1 MAFIDQNNQPRSLEY
16 LYKMEILLFIV
27 VFLFGLIIRF
37 INLGS
42 IPFTTAEAM
51 SAYQALQLSR
61 GNLDLP
67 VSQPAYF
74 GLTGLL
80 FMLFEPDGFWARL
93 VPALFGS
100 LFILLPIAFRQQL
113 GNKMALFLS
122 LVIAIDP
129 LHIASSRMIGSQL
142 IGLLG
147 IILFLLMLARQQPVL
162 AGIGITL
169 AVLGGDVLWTVLV
182 SIGLALLFDRLL
194 LNNRRNFFH
203 ESLFANFSVNKRFLV
218 NCLAAFLVGLFLLSS
233 GFFKYPAGL
242 GNSFVGIQLF
252 LQKFAQPSGVKPW
265 QVLLAML
272 VYGFIPLTFGIWQ
285 GIRSLVKHD
294 QIGSLLFLVAL
305 FSLLIIVF
313 QPGRQVL
320 DLVVPISI
328 FWFLAAR
335 LLGSRV
341 VDLREISWVK
351 TAVALFS
358 IVILG
363 FLAMNVR
370 SMGNYVFSQPEFVSH
385 LVAFLVGII
394 LLIIVILLVGFGWQ
408 FSYALHGLVI
418 GAFIFF
424 VMSTF
429 AMSLPGIMGRSG
441 NKHELWQTSPIIS
454 NADAIISPI
463 EEISGR
469 ALGEQTEVDIA
480 LIGSDQQSLLW
491 TMKKFVDLK
500 NYATLPQA
508 LQPSVIISSN
518 DLSGEVSASYRGTE
532 TSVYT
537 EPAWGSMGIS
547 DVLIW
552 MITRKTPIQ
561 AQNLNLWIRSD
572 LFIN

>member
-252 LQKFAQPSGVKPW
+252 IQKFAQPSGVKPW

-363 FLAMNVR
+363 FLAMNVS